1 MAGKLRCKTLA
12 HTSGQTESRA
22 LAKTLSWPHLVAL
35 GVGAIIGTGI
45 YTLIG
50 TAADKAG
57 PAILLAFMIA
67 GFVCAC
73 AAFAY
78 AELASMVPA
87 AGGAYTYSYM
97 ACGELVA
104 WVVAWSTIF
113 GFVLT
118 ASLVA
123 SGWSAYCAPYL
134 VRGLAHWGVDVPP
147 MLLHPYGAAPDGQ
160 MGFINLPAV
169 FLVFLVGL
177 FLLRGTQT
185 SAMVNAVL
193 VVLKLAALFL
203 FVAIAFP
210 YFSSANLAP
219 VNPDGTYGFM
229 PYGFFRHIGA
239 DGIERGVMA
248 AAALVFFAFY
258 GFDTVA
264 NAAEE
269 AKNPARDLAIGIIG
283 SLSICILVFLIVS
296 LAAVGAMPFSR
307 FADKGDVLAFVLREV
322 RQERAAAIIAIVAGL
337 ALPTVLLAFF
347 YALTRLLFTMGRDR
361 LIPPYF
367 ARMGE
372 RGTPAGTVLLTALLM
387 ALIAGFFP
395 ITKLADYVN
404 AGPLFTF
411 AMVGVCMLALRR
423 KYPAVPRGFKTPC
436 AWPVGLI
443 GIAGCGYLFWNLPL
457 NTQFGFL
464 LWNLAGLGLY
474 FAYGYRRSILACG
487 GGGPADAGPA
497 GREV

>member
-1 MAGKLRCKTLA
+1 MADKLRRKTLT
-12 HTSGQTESRA
+12 HTSGQTE
-22 LAKTLSWPHLVAL
+22 AKTLVKSLSWPHLVAL

-67 GFVCAC
+67 GFICAC

-97 ACGELVA
+97 ACGEVIA
-104 WVVAWSTIF
+104 WVAAWSTIF

-118 ASLVA
+118 AGLVA
-123 SGWSAYCAPYL
+123 SGWSAYCAPYF
-134 VRGLAHWGVDVPP
+134 VRALAHWGVDVPP

-185 SAMVNAVL
+185 SALANAVL
-193 VVLKLAALFL
+193 VALKLGALFL

-210 YFSSANLAP
+210 YFSGANLTP

-307 FADKGDVLAFVLREV
+307 FADKGDVLAFVLRAIN
-322 RQERAAAIIAIVAGL
+322 QERAAGIIAIVAGV

-372 RGTPAGTVLLTALLM
+372 RGTPAGTVLLTAIVM
-387 ALIAGFFP
+387 ALISGFFP
-395 ITKLADYVN
+395 INRLADYVN

-411 AMVGVCMLALRR
+411 ALVGLCMLILRH
-423 KYPAVPRGFKTPC
+423 KYPDAPRGFKTPWV
-436 AWPVGLI
+436 WPVGII
-443 GIAGCGYLFWNLPL
+443 GMGGCAYLFWNLPL
-457 NTQFGFL
+457 ATQFGFL
-464 LWNLAGLGLY
+464 VWNLLGLGLY
-474 FAYGYRRSILACG
+474 FAYGYRCSVLARG
-487 GGGPADAGPA
+487 D
-497 GREV
+497 EIEE